1 MVLKTEQNLECVWIP
16 FTTVWAPVADLFLY
30 IIFFFFFFLSG
41 SLYLA
46 KLVRTSCAICFI
58 TVSINLRQSKWLLF
72 VSIDF

>member
-16 FTTVWAPVADLFLY
+16 FTTVWAPDADLFLY
-30 IIFFFFFFLSG
+30 IIFFFFFLSG

-58 TVSINLRQSKWLLF
+58 TVSINLRQSKSLLF